1 MDNKEE
7 KVLSQD
13 TKPLP
18 DLSKIV
24 TEESE
29 TAAELAMED
38 LFEMEGMQQ
47 APVAEEETVS
57 LAEEPVNGDTVRLD
71 TLAVIEAVGEAPE
84 DAVRVGDEAEETSVE
99 ASEDG
104 KEEVEPFSEDWE
116 PEYEEPMGEF
126 KPKEPIPFNPR
137 TKLRELKRK
146 LIAGPEKRYYDLSE
160 IGVGKLQVSI
170 GLNLLIV
177 LLCAGAAVL
186 FAGGGIPEN
195 RMRLLIFSQM
205 LAMLLSALLG
215 SYALLDGAA
224 DLLKGRFSPNTMMMM
239 TFIAC
244 CVDVGFC
251 LNELRVPCCAA
262 FCLEM
267 VMALWQRY
275 EKRTTEIGQ
284 MDTMRKATRLN
295 SVVKVKDFYDGRPG
309 LLRGEGQVED
319 FMDNYEQTT
328 GPEKVQYTYLF
339 LSFLACIGIAVLA
352 GLRHNVS
359 IAVRIFSTSLLVA
372 TPASF
377 FVSLTRP
384 MAVLERRLHMV
395 GAVICGWKGVK
406 GLSGRAVFPVKDTD
420 LFPKGS
426 AKLNGVKFY
435 GDRKPDEVVEYATA
449 LITRN
454 GGTLVPVF
462 KQLLDSRRGNVYEV
476 VNYRDYERVGIGG
489 EVCDEPVLLGSMK
502 FLQDMGVDI
511 PEGTM
516 VNQAVYCAIDGQ
528 LCAVFAIN
536 YAKARASAAGIVSLC
551 GYRKLNP
558 VMVCEDFMLNDDFL
572 HSKFSV
578 NSRRVIFPTRE
589 VREELAARKPDED
602 SAALALI
609 TQEGLSSYAYA
620 VTGARVL
627 RTACRLGLAIHMLGG
642 ALGMLIMLALGW
654 LGASYLLTPLNVLLY
669 QLVWM
674 IPGLLATNW
683 TKIV

>member
-1 MDNKEE
+1 MDNQED
-7 KVLSQD
+7 KVLSRD

-18 DLSKIV
+18 DLSQIV
-24 TEESE
+24 TEEP
-29 TAAELAMED
+29 TMEE

-47 APVAEEETVS
+47 APLAAEEPEEEVISEEETIS
-57 LAEEPVNGDTVRLD
+57 ETEEPVTGDTVRLD
-71 TLAVIEAVGEAPE
+71 TLAVIEAADEATE
-84 DAVRVGDEAEETSVE
+84 DAIHVDDEEEAEAAEE
-99 ASEDG
+99 ADAESEGSED
-104 KEEVEPFSEDWE
+104 EEV
-116 PEYEEPMGEF
+116 
-126 KPKEPIPFNPR
+126 KAKEPIPFNPR
-137 TKLRELKRK
+137 AKLRDLKRK
-146 LIAGPEKRYYDLSE
+146 LIAGPEKQYYDLSE

-170 GLNLLIV
+170 GLNVLIV
-177 LLCAGAAVL
+177 ALCAGAAVL
-186 FAGGGIPEN
+186 FAGGAVPPN

-205 LAMLLSALLG
+205 LAMLVSALLG

-224 DLLKGRFSPNTMMMM
+224 DLLKGRFSMNTMMMM

-262 FCLEM
+262 FSLEM

-275 EKRTTEIGQ
+275 EKRTTEMGQ
-284 MDTMRKATRLN
+284 MDTLRKATRLN
-295 SVVKVKDFYDGRPG
+295 SVVKVKDFYEGRPG
-309 LLRGEGQVED
+309 FLRSEGQVED
-319 FMDNYEQTT
+319 FMDNYDQTT
-328 GPEKVQYTYLF
+328 GPEKAQYTYIF
-339 LSFLACIGIAVLA
+339 ISFLACIAIAVLT
-352 GLRHNVS
+352 GLRHGAS
-359 IAVRIFSTSLLVA
+359 MAVRIFSTSLLVA

-377 FVSLTRP
+377 FVALTRP

-395 GAVICGWKGVK
+395 GTVFCGWKGVK
-406 GLSGRAVFPVKDTD
+406 ALSGRAVFPVKDTD

-435 GDRKPDEVVEYATA
+435 GDRKPDEVVEYATS
-449 LITRN
+449 LIVRN
-454 GGTLVPVF
+454 GGNLVPVF
-462 KQLLDSRRGNVYEV
+462 QQLLDSRRGETYEV

-511 PEGTM
+511 PGGTM

-558 VMVCEDFMLNDDFL
+558 VMLCEDFMLNDEFL
-572 HSKFSV
+572 RSKFSI

-589 VREELAARKPDED
+589 VREELAARQIDED
-602 SAALALI
+602 SVSLALT
-609 TQEGLSSYAYA
+609 TQEGLASFAYA

-627 RTACRLGLAIHMLGG
+627 RTACRLGLAIHILGG
-642 ALGMLIMLALGW
+642 MLGMLVMLALGF
-654 LGASYLLTPLNVLLY
+654 LGASYLLTPMNVLLY

>member
-1 MDNKEE
+1 MDNQED
-7 KVLSQD
+7 KVLSRD

-18 DLSKIV
+18 DLSQIV
-24 TEESE
+24 TEEP
-29 TAAELAMED
+29 TMEE

-47 APVAEEETVS
+47 APLAAEEPEEEVISEEETIS
-57 LAEEPVNGDTVRLD
+57 KTEEPVTGDTVRLD
-71 TLAVIEAVGEAPE
+71 TLAVIEAADEATE
-84 DAVRVGDEAEETSVE
+84 DAIHVDDEEEAEAAEE
-99 ASEDG
+99 ADAESEGSED
-104 KEEVEPFSEDWE
+104 EEV
-116 PEYEEPMGEF
+116 
-126 KPKEPIPFNPR
+126 KAKEPIPFNPR
-137 TKLRELKRK
+137 AKLRDLKRK

-170 GLNLLIV
+170 GLNVLIV
-177 LLCAGAAVL
+177 ALCAGAAVL
-186 FAGGGIPEN
+186 FAGGAVPPN

-205 LAMLLSALLG
+205 LAMLVSALLG

-224 DLLKGRFSPNTMMMM
+224 DLLKGRFSMNTMMMM

-262 FCLEM
+262 FSLEM

-275 EKRTTEIGQ
+275 EKRTTEMGQ
-284 MDTMRKATRLN
+284 MDTLRKATRLN
-295 SVVKVKDFYDGRPG
+295 SVVKVKDFYEGRPG
-309 LLRGEGQVED
+309 FLRSEGQVED
-319 FMDNYEQTT
+319 FMDNYDQTT
-328 GPEKVQYTYLF
+328 GPEKAQYTYIF
-339 LSFLACIGIAVLA
+339 ISFLACIAIAVLT
-352 GLRHNVS
+352 GLRHGAS
-359 IAVRIFSTSLLVA
+359 MAVRIFSTSLLVA

-377 FVSLTRP
+377 FVALTRP

-395 GAVICGWKGVK
+395 GTVFCGWKGVK
-406 GLSGRAVFPVKDTD
+406 ALSGRAVFPVKDTD

-435 GDRKPDEVVEYATA
+435 GDRKPDEVVEYATS
-449 LITRN
+449 LIVRN
-454 GGTLVPVF
+454 GGNLVPVF
-462 KQLLDSRRGNVYEV
+462 QQLLDSRRGETYEV

-511 PEGTM
+511 PGGTM

-558 VMVCEDFMLNDDFL
+558 VMLCEDFMLNDEFL
-572 HSKFSV
+572 RSKFSI

-589 VREELAARKPDED
+589 VREELAARQIDED
-602 SAALALI
+602 SVSLALT
-609 TQEGLSSYAYA
+609 TQEGLASFAYA

-627 RTACRLGLAIHMLGG
+627 RTACRLGLAIHILGG
-642 ALGMLIMLALGW
+642 MLGMLVMLALGF
-654 LGASYLLTPLNVLLY
+654 LGASYLLTPMNVLLY

>member
-7 KVLSQD
+7 KVLDRD
-13 TKPLP
+13 TIPLP
-18 DLSKIV
+18 DLSQIV
-24 TEESE
+24 TEEQKVTAGPAAEELLEPE
-29 TAAELAMED
+29 TAEEI
-38 LFEMEGMQQ
+38 ET
-47 APVAEEETVS
+47 EETPE
-57 LAEEPVNGDTVRLD
+57 AEEPVIDDTVRLD
-71 TLAVIEAVGEAPE
+71 TLEMTEALGEAPA
-84 DAVRVGDEAEETSVE
+84 DDEAEEAAEEEMTDAE
-99 ASEDG
+99 A
-104 KEEVEPFSEDWE
+104 
-116 PEYEEPMGEF
+116 EEPVEEP
-126 KPKEPIPFNPR
+126 KPREPIPFDPR
-137 TKLRELKRK
+137 AKLRDLKRK

-170 GLNLLIV
+170 GLNVLIV
-177 LLCAGAAVL
+177 LLCAGAAAL
-186 FAGGGIPEN
+186 FAGGGVPEN
-195 RMRLLIFSQM
+195 RMRLLIFTQM
-205 LAMLLSALLG
+205 LAMLVSALLG
-215 SYALLDGAA
+215 SFALLDGAV
-224 DLLKGRFSPNTMMMM
+224 DLLKGRFSTNTMMMM

-262 FCLEM
+262 FSLEM
-267 VMALWQRY
+267 TMALWQRY

-284 MDTMRKATRLN
+284 MDTLRKATRLN
-295 SVVKVKDFYDGRPG
+295 SVVKVKDFYEGRPG
-309 LLRGEGQVED
+309 YLRDEGQVED
-319 FMDNYEQTT
+319 FMDHYEEIT
-328 GPEKVQYTYLF
+328 GPEKAQYTYLF
-339 LSFLACIGIAVLA
+339 ISFLACAAIAVLT
-352 GLRHNVS
+352 GLRHGVS
-359 IAVRIFSTSLLVA
+359 MAVRIFSTSLLVA

-377 FVSLTRP
+377 FVALSRP

-395 GAVICGWKGVK
+395 GTVICGWRGVK
-406 GLSGRAVFPVKDTD
+406 GLSGRAVFPVKDAD

-435 GDRKPDEVVEYATA
+435 GERKPDEVVEYATS

-454 GGTLVPVF
+454 GGTLVPMF
-462 KQLLDSRRGNVYEV
+462 KQLLDSRRGRIYDVE
-476 VNYRDYERVGIGG
+476 NYRDYERVGIGG
-489 EVCDEPVLLGSMK
+489 EVREEPVLLGSMK

-551 GYRKLNP
+551 GYRKLSP
-558 VMVCEDFMLNDDFL
+558 VMLCQDFMLNDDFL
-572 HSKFSV
+572 RSKFSV

-589 VREELAARKPDED
+589 IREELADRKPDED
-602 SAALALI
+602 AVSLALT
-609 TQEGLSSYAYA
+609 TQEGLASYAYA

-627 RTACRLGLAIHMLGG
+627 RTACRMGLVIHILGG
-642 ALGMLIMLALGW
+642 ALGMLVMLALGF
-654 LGASYLLTPLNVLLY
+654 LGASYLLTPINVLLY

>member
-1 MDNKEE
+1 MDNQED
-7 KVLSQD
+7 KVLSRD

-18 DLSKIV
+18 DLSQIV
-24 TEESE
+24 TEEP
-29 TAAELAMED
+29 TMEE

-47 APVAEEETVS
+47 APLAAEEPEEEVISEEETIS
-57 LAEEPVNGDTVRLD
+57 ETEEPVTGDTVRLD
-71 TLAVIEAVGEAPE
+71 TLAVIEAADEATE
-84 DAVRVGDEAEETSVE
+84 DAIHVDDEEEAEAAEE
-99 ASEDG
+99 ADAESEGSED
-104 KEEVEPFSEDWE
+104 EEV
-116 PEYEEPMGEF
+116 
-126 KPKEPIPFNPR
+126 KAKEPIPFNPR
-137 TKLRELKRK
+137 AKLRDLKRK

-170 GLNLLIV
+170 GLNVLIV
-177 LLCAGAAVL
+177 ALCAGAVVL
-186 FAGGGIPEN
+186 FAGGAVPPN

-205 LAMLLSALLG
+205 LAMLVSALLG

-224 DLLKGRFSPNTMMMM
+224 DLLKGRFSMNTMMMM

-262 FCLEM
+262 FSLEM

-275 EKRTTEIGQ
+275 EKRTTEMGQ
-284 MDTMRKATRLN
+284 MDTLRKATRLN
-295 SVVKVKDFYDGRPG
+295 SVVKVKDFYEGRPG
-309 LLRGEGQVED
+309 FLRSEGQVED
-319 FMDNYEQTT
+319 FMDNYDQTT
-328 GPEKVQYTYLF
+328 GPEKAQYTYIF
-339 LSFLACIGIAVLA
+339 ISFLACIAIAVLT
-352 GLRHNVS
+352 GLRHGAS
-359 IAVRIFSTSLLVA
+359 MAVRIFSTSLLVA

-377 FVSLTRP
+377 FVALTRP

-395 GAVICGWKGVK
+395 GTVFCGWKGVK
-406 GLSGRAVFPVKDTD
+406 ALSGRAVFPVKDTD

-435 GDRKPDEVVEYATA
+435 GDRKPDEVVEYATS
-449 LITRN
+449 LIVRN
-454 GGTLVPVF
+454 GGNLVPVF
-462 KQLLDSRRGNVYEV
+462 QQLLDSRRGETYEV

-511 PEGTM
+511 PGGTM

-558 VMVCEDFMLNDDFL
+558 VMLCEDFMLNDEFL
-572 HSKFSV
+572 RSKFSI

-589 VREELAARKPDED
+589 VREELAARQIDED
-602 SAALALI
+602 SVSLALT
-609 TQEGLSSYAYA
+609 TQEGLASFAYA

-627 RTACRLGLAIHMLGG
+627 RTACRLGLAIHILGG
-642 ALGMLIMLALGW
+642 MLGMLVMLALGF
-654 LGASYLLTPLNVLLY
+654 LGASYLLTPMNVLLY

>member
-1 MDNKEE
+1 MDNQEE
-7 KVLSQD
+7 SILDMS

-18 DLSKIV
+18 DLSQIM
-24 TEESE
+24 TEEQE
-29 TAAELAMED
+29 TAAE
-38 LFEMEGMQQ
+38 
-47 APVAEEETVS
+47 PVEEETVETEIAPEAENAAEAEAEIAEIAPT
-57 LAEEPVNGDTVRLD
+57 AEEPVTGDTVRLD
-71 TLAVIEAVGEAPE
+71 TLAVIEALGEAPE
-84 DAVRVGDEAEETSVE
+84 DAVHVEEDDGEEAEETE
-99 ASEDG
+99 APET
-104 KEEVEPFSEDWE
+104 EE
-116 PEYEEPMGEF
+116 PEAEV

-137 TKLRELKRK
+137 AKLRELKRK

-160 IGVGKLQVSI
+160 IGVGKLQISI
-170 GLNLLIV
+170 GLNIVIV
-177 LLCAGAAVL
+177 LLCAGVALL
-186 FAGGGIPEN
+186 FAGGGVPEN

-205 LAMLLSALLG
+205 LAMLTSALLG

-224 DLLKGRFSPNTMMMM
+224 DLLKGRFTMNTMMMM

-262 FCLEM
+262 FSLEM

-295 SVVKVKDFYDGRPG
+295 SVVKVKDFYEGRPG
-309 LLRGEGQVED
+309 FLRSEGQVED
-319 FMDNYEQTT
+319 FMDNYDQTT
-328 GPEKVQYTYLF
+328 GPEKAQYAYIF
-339 LSFLACIGIAVLA
+339 ISFLACIGIAVLS
-352 GLRHNVS
+352 GMRHGVS
-359 IAVRIFSTSLLVA
+359 MGVRIFATSLLVA

-377 FVSLTRP
+377 FVALTRP

-395 GAVICGWKGVK
+395 GTVLCGWKGVK
-406 GLSGRAVFPVKDTD
+406 GLSGRAVFPLKDAD

-435 GDRKPDEVVEYATA
+435 GDRNPDEVVEYAAA
-449 LITRN
+449 LINRN

-462 KQLLDSRRGNVYEV
+462 KQLLDSRQGRTYDV

-489 EVCDEPVLLGSMK
+489 EVCDEPVLLGSMT
-502 FLQDMGVDI
+502 FLQDMGVEI

-551 GYRKLNP
+551 GYRKLTP
-558 VMVCEDFMLNDDFL
+558 VMLCEDFMLSESFL
-572 HSKFSV
+572 RSKFSV
-578 NSRRVIFPTRE
+578 NTRRIAFPTRE

-602 SAALALI
+602 AVSLALI
-609 TQEGLSSYAYA
+609 TQEGLASYAYA
-620 VTGARVL
+620 VAGARVL
-627 RTACRLGLAIHMLGG
+627 RTACRIGLAIHMLGG
-642 ALGMLIMLALGW
+642 ILGMLVMLALGF
-654 LGASYLLTPLNVLLY
+654 LGATYLLTPLNVLLY

>member
-1 MDNKEE
+1 MDNQEE
-7 KVLSQD
+7 SILDMS

-18 DLSKIV
+18 DLSQIV
-24 TEESE
+24 TEEQE
-29 TAAELAMED
+29 TAAE
-38 LFEMEGMQQ
+38 
-47 APVAEEETVS
+47 PVEEETVETEIAPEAENAAEAEAEIAEIAPT
-57 LAEEPVNGDTVRLD
+57 AEEPVTGDTVRLD
-71 TLAVIEAVGEAPE
+71 TLSVIEALGEAPE
-84 DAVRVGDEAEETSVE
+84 DAVHMEEEDGEEAEETE
-99 ASEDG
+99 
-104 KEEVEPFSEDWE
+104 E
-116 PEYEEPMGEF
+116 PESEEPEAEV

-137 TKLRELKRK
+137 AKLRELKRK

-160 IGVGKLQVSI
+160 IGVGKLQISI
-170 GLNLLIV
+170 GLNIVIV
-177 LLCAGAAVL
+177 LLCAGVAVL
-186 FAGGGIPEN
+186 FAGGGVPEN

-205 LAMLLSALLG
+205 LAMLTSALLG

-224 DLLKGRFSPNTMMMM
+224 DLLKGRFTMNTMMMM

-262 FCLEM
+262 FSLEM

-295 SVVKVKDFYDGRPG
+295 SVVKVKDFYEGRPG
-309 LLRGEGQVED
+309 FLRSEGQVED
-319 FMDNYEQTT
+319 FMDNYDQTT
-328 GPEKVQYTYLF
+328 GPEKAQYAYIF
-339 LSFLACIGIAVLA
+339 ISFLTCIGIAVLS
-352 GLRHNVS
+352 GMRHGVS
-359 IAVRIFSTSLLVA
+359 MGVRIFATSLLVA

-377 FVSLTRP
+377 FVALTRP

-395 GAVICGWKGVK
+395 GTVLCGWKGVK
-406 GLSGRAVFPVKDTD
+406 GLSGRAVFPLKDAD

-435 GDRKPDEVVEYATA
+435 GDRNPDEVVEYAAA
-449 LITRN
+449 LINRN

-462 KQLLDSRRGNVYEV
+462 KQLLDSRQGRTYDV

-489 EVCDEPVLLGSMK
+489 EVCDEPVLLGSMT
-502 FLQDMGVDI
+502 FLQDMGVEI

-551 GYRKLNP
+551 GYRKLTP
-558 VMVCEDFMLNDDFL
+558 VMLCEDFMLSESFL
-572 HSKFSV
+572 RSKFSV
-578 NSRRVIFPTRE
+578 NTRRIAFPTRE
-589 VREELAARKPDED
+589 IREELAARKPDED
-602 SAALALI
+602 AVSLALI
-609 TQEGLSSYAYA
+609 TQEGLASYAYA
-620 VTGARVL
+620 VAGARVL
-627 RTACRLGLAIHMLGG
+627 RTACRIGLAIHMLGG
-642 ALGMLIMLALGW
+642 IVGMLVMLALGF
-654 LGASYLLTPLNVLLY
+654 LGATYLLTPLNVLLY

>member
-1 MDNKEE
+1 MDNQED
-7 KVLSQD
+7 KVLSRD

-18 DLSKIV
+18 DLSQIV
-24 TEESE
+24 TEEP
-29 TAAELAMED
+29 TMEE

-47 APVAEEETVS
+47 APLAAEEPEEEVISEEETIS
-57 LAEEPVNGDTVRLD
+57 KTEEPVTGDTVRLD
-71 TLAVIEAVGEAPE
+71 TLAVIEAADEATE
-84 DAVRVGDEAEETSVE
+84 DAIHVDDEEEAEAAEE
-99 ASEDG
+99 ADAESEGSED
-104 KEEVEPFSEDWE
+104 EEV
-116 PEYEEPMGEF
+116 
-126 KPKEPIPFNPR
+126 KAKEPIPFNPR
-137 TKLRELKRK
+137 AKLRDLKRK

-170 GLNLLIV
+170 GLNVLIV
-177 LLCAGAAVL
+177 ALCAGAVVL
-186 FAGGGIPEN
+186 FAGGAVPPN

-205 LAMLLSALLG
+205 LAMLVSALLG

-224 DLLKGRFSPNTMMMM
+224 DLLKGRFSMNTMMMM

-262 FCLEM
+262 FSLEM

-275 EKRTTEIGQ
+275 EKRTTEMGQ
-284 MDTMRKATRLN
+284 MDTLRKATRLN
-295 SVVKVKDFYDGRPG
+295 SVVKVKDFYEGRPG
-309 LLRGEGQVED
+309 FLRSEGQVED
-319 FMDNYEQTT
+319 FMDNYDQTT
-328 GPEKVQYTYLF
+328 GPEKAQYTYIF
-339 LSFLACIGIAVLA
+339 ISFLACIAIAVLT
-352 GLRHNVS
+352 GLRHGAS
-359 IAVRIFSTSLLVA
+359 MAVRIFSTSLLVA

-377 FVSLTRP
+377 FVALTRP

-395 GAVICGWKGVK
+395 GTVFCGWKGVK
-406 GLSGRAVFPVKDTD
+406 ALSGRAVFPVKDTD

-435 GDRKPDEVVEYATA
+435 GDRKPDEVVEYATS
-449 LITRN
+449 LIVRN
-454 GGTLVPVF
+454 GGNLVPVF
-462 KQLLDSRRGNVYEV
+462 QQLLDSRRGETYEV

-511 PEGTM
+511 PGGTM

-558 VMVCEDFMLNDDFL
+558 VMLCEDFMLNDEFL
-572 HSKFSV
+572 RSKFSI

-589 VREELAARKPDED
+589 VREELAARQIDED
-602 SAALALI
+602 SVSLALT
-609 TQEGLSSYAYA
+609 TQEGLASFAYA

-627 RTACRLGLAIHMLGG
+627 RTACRLGLAIHILGG
-642 ALGMLIMLALGW
+642 MLGMLVMLALGF
-654 LGASYLLTPLNVLLY
+654 LGASYLLTPMNVLLY

>member
-1 MDNKEE
+1 MDNQED
-7 KVLSQD
+7 KVLSRD

-18 DLSKIV
+18 DLSQIV
-24 TEESE
+24 TEEP
-29 TAAELAMED
+29 TMEE

-47 APVAEEETVS
+47 APLAAEEPEEEVISEEETIS
-57 LAEEPVNGDTVRLD
+57 KTEEPVTGDTVRLD
-71 TLAVIEAVGEAPE
+71 TLAVIEAADEATE
-84 DAVRVGDEAEETSVE
+84 DAIHVDDEEEAEAAEE
-99 ASEDG
+99 ADAESEGSED
-104 KEEVEPFSEDWE
+104 EEV
-116 PEYEEPMGEF
+116 
-126 KPKEPIPFNPR
+126 KAKEPIPFNPR
-137 TKLRELKRK
+137 AKLRDLKRK
-146 LIAGPEKRYYDLSE
+146 LIAGPEKQYYDLSE

-170 GLNLLIV
+170 GLNVLIV
-177 LLCAGAAVL
+177 ALCAGAVVL
-186 FAGGGIPEN
+186 FAGGAVPPN

-205 LAMLLSALLG
+205 LAMLVSALLG

-224 DLLKGRFSPNTMMMM
+224 DLLKGRFSMNTMMMM

-262 FCLEM
+262 FSLEM

-275 EKRTTEIGQ
+275 ETRTTEMGQ
-284 MDTMRKATRLN
+284 MDTLRKATRLN
-295 SVVKVKDFYDGRPG
+295 SVVKVKDFYEGRPG
-309 LLRGEGQVED
+309 FLRSEGQVED
-319 FMDNYEQTT
+319 FMDNYDQTT
-328 GPEKVQYTYLF
+328 GPEKAQYTYIF
-339 LSFLACIGIAVLA
+339 ISFLACIAIAVLT
-352 GLRHNVS
+352 GLRHGAS
-359 IAVRIFSTSLLVA
+359 MAVRIFSTSLLVA

-377 FVSLTRP
+377 FVALTRP

-395 GAVICGWKGVK
+395 GTVFCGWKGVK
-406 GLSGRAVFPVKDTD
+406 ALSGRAVFPVKDTD

-435 GDRKPDEVVEYATA
+435 GDRKPDEVVEYATS
-449 LITRN
+449 LIVRN
-454 GGTLVPVF
+454 GGNLVPVF
-462 KQLLDSRRGNVYEV
+462 QQLLDSRRGETYEV

-511 PEGTM
+511 PGGTM

-558 VMVCEDFMLNDDFL
+558 VMLCEDFMLNDEFL
-572 HSKFSV
+572 RSKFSI

-589 VREELAARKPDED
+589 VREELAARQIDED
-602 SAALALI
+602 SVSLALT
-609 TQEGLSSYAYA
+609 TQEGLASFAYA

-627 RTACRLGLAIHMLGG
+627 RTACRLGLAIHILGG
-642 ALGMLIMLALGW
+642 MLGMLVMLALGF
-654 LGASYLLTPLNVLLY
+654 LGASYLLTPMNVLLY

>member
-1 MDNKEE
+1 MDNQED
-7 KVLSQD
+7 KVLSRD

-18 DLSKIV
+18 DLSQIV
-24 TEESE
+24 TEEP
-29 TAAELAMED
+29 TMEE

-47 APVAEEETVS
+47 APLAAEEPEEEVISEEETIS
-57 LAEEPVNGDTVRLD
+57 ETEEPVTGDTVRLD
-71 TLAVIEAVGEAPE
+71 TLAVIEAADEATE
-84 DAVRVGDEAEETSVE
+84 DAIHVDDEEEAEAAEE
-99 ASEDG
+99 ADAESEGSED
-104 KEEVEPFSEDWE
+104 EEV
-116 PEYEEPMGEF
+116 
-126 KPKEPIPFNPR
+126 KAKEPIPFNPR
-137 TKLRELKRK
+137 AKLRDLKRK

-170 GLNLLIV
+170 GLNVLIV
-177 LLCAGAAVL
+177 ALCAGAAVL
-186 FAGGGIPEN
+186 FAGGAVPPN

-205 LAMLLSALLG
+205 LAMLVSALLG

-224 DLLKGRFSPNTMMMM
+224 DLLKGRFSMNTMMMM

-262 FCLEM
+262 FSLEM

-275 EKRTTEIGQ
+275 EKRTTEMGQ
-284 MDTMRKATRLN
+284 MDTLRKATRLN
-295 SVVKVKDFYDGRPG
+295 SVVKVKDFYEGRPG
-309 LLRGEGQVED
+309 FLRSEGQVED
-319 FMDNYEQTT
+319 FMDNYDQTT
-328 GPEKVQYTYLF
+328 GPEKAQYTYIF
-339 LSFLACIGIAVLA
+339 ISFLACIAIAVLT
-352 GLRHNVS
+352 GLRHGAS
-359 IAVRIFSTSLLVA
+359 MAVRIFSTSLLVA

-377 FVSLTRP
+377 FVALTRP

-395 GAVICGWKGVK
+395 GTVFCGWKGVK
-406 GLSGRAVFPVKDTD
+406 ALSGRAVFPVKDTD

-435 GDRKPDEVVEYATA
+435 GDRKPDEVVEYATS
-449 LITRN
+449 LIVRN
-454 GGTLVPVF
+454 GGNLVPVF
-462 KQLLDSRRGNVYEV
+462 QQLLDSRRGETYEV

-511 PEGTM
+511 PGGTM

-558 VMVCEDFMLNDDFL
+558 VMLCEDFMLNDEFL
-572 HSKFSV
+572 RSKFSI

-589 VREELAARKPDED
+589 VREELAARQIDED
-602 SAALALI
+602 SVSLALT
-609 TQEGLSSYAYA
+609 TQEGLASFAYA

-627 RTACRLGLAIHMLGG
+627 RTACRLGLAIHILGG
-642 ALGMLIMLALGW
+642 MLGMLVMLALGF
-654 LGASYLLTPLNVLLY
+654 LGASYLLTPMNVLLY

>member
-7 KVLSQD
+7 KVLERD

-18 DLSKIV
+18 DLSKIL
-24 TEESE
+24 TEEQQTS
-29 TAAELAMED
+29 AEPTMED

-47 APVAEEETVS
+47 APESAQEPEEEVIS
-57 LAEEPVNGDTVRLD
+57 KADEPVNGDTVRLD

-84 DAVRVGDEAEETSVE
+84 DAVHVDDEEETEAGDETAEET
-99 ASEDG
+99 D
-104 KEEVEPFSEDWE
+104 E
-116 PEYEEPMGEF
+116 PEDEAV
-126 KPKEPIPFNPR
+126 KPREPIPFNPR
-137 TKLRELKRK
+137 AKLRELKRK

-170 GLNLLIV
+170 GLNLVIV

-186 FAGGGIPEN
+186 FAGGGVPDN
-195 RMRLLIFSQM
+195 RMRLLIFTQM
-205 LAMLLSALLG
+205 LAMLMSALLG

-224 DLLKGRFSPNTMMMM
+224 DLLKGRFTMNTMMMM

-262 FCLEM
+262 FSLEM

-284 MDTMRKATRLN
+284 MDTLRKATRLG
-295 SVVKVKDFYDGRPG
+295 SVVKVKDFYEGRPG
-309 LLRGEGQVED
+309 FLRSEGQVED
-319 FMDNYEQTT
+319 FMDNYDQTT
-328 GPEKVQYTYLF
+328 GPEKVQYTYIF
-339 LSFLACIGIAVLA
+339 ISFLACIGIAVLS
-352 GLRHNVS
+352 GLRHGVS
-359 IAVRIFSTSLLVA
+359 MGVRIFATSLLVA

-377 FVSLTRP
+377 FVALTRP
-384 MAVLERRLHMV
+384 MAILERRLHMV
-395 GAVICGWKGVK
+395 GTVICGWKGVK
-406 GLSGRAVFPVKDTD
+406 GLSGRAVFPLKDAD

-426 AKLNGVKFY
+426 AKLNGVKYY
-435 GDRKPDEVVEYATA
+435 GDRKPDEVVEYAA
-449 LITRN
+449 SLIERN

-462 KQLLDSRRGNVYEV
+462 KQLLDSRRGKTYEV
-476 VNYRDYERVGIGG
+476 ENYRDYERVGIGG
-489 EVCDEPVLLGSMK
+489 EVCGEPVLLGSMT

-558 VMVCEDFMLNDDFL
+558 VMLCRDFMLSESFL
-572 HSKFSV
+572 RSKFSV
-578 NSRRVIFPTRE
+578 NTRRIAFPTRE

-602 SAALALI
+602 AVSLALT
-609 TQEGLSSYAYA
+609 TQDGLSSYAYA

-627 RTACRLGLAIHMLGG
+627 RTACRIGLAIHMLGG
-642 ALGMLIMLALGW
+642 ALGMLIMLALGF

-669 QLVWM
+669 QFVWM
-674 IPGLLATNW
+674 IPGLLSTNW

>member
-1 MDNKEE
+1 MDNQEE
-7 KVLSQD
+7 SILDMS

-18 DLSKIV
+18 DLSQIV
-24 TEESE
+24 TEEQE
-29 TAAELAMED
+29 TAAE
-38 LFEMEGMQQ
+38 
-47 APVAEEETVS
+47 PVEEETVETEIAS
-57 LAEEPVNGDTVRLD
+57 EAEDAAEAEAEIAEIAPTAEEPVTGDTVRLD
-71 TLAVIEAVGEAPE
+71 TLSVIEALGEAPE
-84 DAVRVGDEAEETSVE
+84 DAVHMEEEDGEEAEETE
-99 ASEDG
+99 APESE
-104 KEEVEPFSEDWE
+104 E
-116 PEYEEPMGEF
+116 PEAEV

-137 TKLRELKRK
+137 AKLRELKRK

-160 IGVGKLQVSI
+160 IGVGKLQISI
-170 GLNLLIV
+170 GLNIVIV
-177 LLCAGAAVL
+177 LLCAGVALL
-186 FAGGGIPEN
+186 FAGGGVPEN

-205 LAMLLSALLG
+205 LAMLTSALLG

-224 DLLKGRFSPNTMMMM
+224 DLLKGRFTMNTMMMM

-262 FCLEM
+262 FSLEM

-295 SVVKVKDFYDGRPG
+295 SVVKVKDFYEGRPG
-309 LLRGEGQVED
+309 FLRSEGQVED
-319 FMDNYEQTT
+319 FMDNYDQTT
-328 GPEKVQYTYLF
+328 GPEKAQYAYIF
-339 LSFLACIGIAVLA
+339 ISFLTCIGIAVLS
-352 GLRHNVS
+352 GMRHGVS
-359 IAVRIFSTSLLVA
+359 MGVRIFATSLLVA

-377 FVSLTRP
+377 FVALTRP

-395 GAVICGWKGVK
+395 GTVLCGWKGVK
-406 GLSGRAVFPVKDTD
+406 GLSGRAVFPLKDAD

-435 GDRKPDEVVEYATA
+435 GDRNPDEVVEYAAA
-449 LITRN
+449 LINRN

-462 KQLLDSRRGNVYEV
+462 KQLLDSRQGRTYDV

-489 EVCDEPVLLGSMK
+489 EVCDEPVLLGSMT
-502 FLQDMGVDI
+502 FLQDMGVEI

-551 GYRKLNP
+551 GYRKLTP
-558 VMVCEDFMLNDDFL
+558 VMLCEDFMLSESFL
-572 HSKFSV
+572 RSKFSV
-578 NSRRVIFPTRE
+578 NTRRIAFPTRE
-589 VREELAARKPDED
+589 IREELAARKPDED
-602 SAALALI
+602 AVSLALI
-609 TQEGLSSYAYA
+609 TQEGLASYAYA
-620 VTGARVL
+620 VAGARVL
-627 RTACRLGLAIHMLGG
+627 RTACRIGLAIHMLGG
-642 ALGMLIMLALGW
+642 IVGMLVMLALGF
-654 LGASYLLTPLNVLLY
+654 LGATYLLTPLNVLLY

>member
-1 MDNKEE
+1 MDNQEE
-7 KVLSQD
+7 SILDMS

-18 DLSKIV
+18 DLSQIV
-24 TEESE
+24 TEEQE
-29 TAAELAMED
+29 TAAE
-38 LFEMEGMQQ
+38 
-47 APVAEEETVS
+47 PVEEETVETEIAS
-57 LAEEPVNGDTVRLD
+57 EAENAAEAEAEIAEIAPTAEEPVTGDTVRLD
-71 TLAVIEAVGEAPE
+71 TLSVIEALGEAPE
-84 DAVRVGDEAEETSVE
+84 DAVHMEEEDGEEAEETE
-99 ASEDG
+99 APESE
-104 KEEVEPFSEDWE
+104 E
-116 PEYEEPMGEF
+116 PEAEV

-137 TKLRELKRK
+137 AKLRELKRK

-160 IGVGKLQVSI
+160 IGVGKLQISI
-170 GLNLLIV
+170 GLNIVIV
-177 LLCAGAAVL
+177 LLCAGVAVL
-186 FAGGGIPEN
+186 FAGGGVPEN

-205 LAMLLSALLG
+205 LAMLTSALLG

-224 DLLKGRFSPNTMMMM
+224 DLLKGRFTMNTMMMM

-262 FCLEM
+262 FSLEM

-295 SVVKVKDFYDGRPG
+295 SVVKVKDFYEGRPG
-309 LLRGEGQVED
+309 FLRSEGQVED
-319 FMDNYEQTT
+319 FMDNYDQTT
-328 GPEKVQYTYLF
+328 GPEKAQYAYIF
-339 LSFLACIGIAVLA
+339 ISFLACVGIAVLS
-352 GLRHNVS
+352 GMRHGVS
-359 IAVRIFSTSLLVA
+359 MGVRIFATSLLVA

-377 FVSLTRP
+377 FVALTRP

-395 GAVICGWKGVK
+395 GTVLCGWKGVK
-406 GLSGRAVFPVKDTD
+406 GLSGRAVFPLKDAD

-435 GDRKPDEVVEYATA
+435 GDRNPDEVVEYAAA
-449 LITRN
+449 LINRN

-462 KQLLDSRRGNVYEV
+462 KQLLDSRQGRTYDV

-489 EVCDEPVLLGSMK
+489 EVCDEPVLLGSMT
-502 FLQDMGVDI
+502 FLQDMGVEI

-551 GYRKLNP
+551 GYRKLTP
-558 VMVCEDFMLNDDFL
+558 VMLCEDFMLSESFL
-572 HSKFSV
+572 RSKFSV
-578 NSRRVIFPTRE
+578 NTRRIAFPTRE
-589 VREELAARKPDED
+589 IREELAARKPDED
-602 SAALALI
+602 AVSLALI
-609 TQEGLSSYAYA
+609 TQEGLASYAYA
-620 VTGARVL
+620 VAGARVL
-627 RTACRLGLAIHMLGG
+627 RTACRIGLAIHMLGG
-642 ALGMLIMLALGW
+642 IVGMLVMLALGF
-654 LGASYLLTPLNVLLY
+654 LGATYLLTLLNVLLY

>member
-1 MDNKEE
+1 MDNQED
-7 KVLSQD
+7 KVLSRD

-18 DLSKIV
+18 DLSQIV
-24 TEESE
+24 TEEP
-29 TAAELAMED
+29 TMEE

-47 APVAEEETVS
+47 APLAAEEPEEEVISEEETIS
-57 LAEEPVNGDTVRLD
+57 ETEEPVTGDTVRLD
-71 TLAVIEAVGEAPE
+71 TLAVIEAADEATE
-84 DAVRVGDEAEETSVE
+84 DAIHVDDEEEAEAAEE
-99 ASEDG
+99 ADAESDGSED
-104 KEEVEPFSEDWE
+104 EEV
-116 PEYEEPMGEF
+116 
-126 KPKEPIPFNPR
+126 KAKEPIPFNPR
-137 TKLRELKRK
+137 AKLRDLKRK

-170 GLNLLIV
+170 GLNVLIV
-177 LLCAGAAVL
+177 ALCAGAAVL
-186 FAGGGIPEN
+186 FAGGAVPPN

-205 LAMLLSALLG
+205 LAMLVSALLG

-224 DLLKGRFSPNTMMMM
+224 DLLKGRFSMNTMMMM
-239 TFIAC
+239 TFVAC

-262 FCLEM
+262 FSLEM

-275 EKRTTEIGQ
+275 EKRTTEMGQ
-284 MDTMRKATRLN
+284 MDTLRKATRLN
-295 SVVKVKDFYDGRPG
+295 SVVKVKDFYEGRPG
-309 LLRGEGQVED
+309 FLRSEGQVED
-319 FMDNYEQTT
+319 FMDNYDQTT
-328 GPEKVQYTYLF
+328 GPEKAQYTYIF
-339 LSFLACIGIAVLA
+339 ISFLACIAIAVLT
-352 GLRHNVS
+352 GLRHGAS
-359 IAVRIFSTSLLVA
+359 MAVRIFSTSLLVA

-377 FVSLTRP
+377 FVALTRP

-395 GAVICGWKGVK
+395 GTVFCGWKGVK
-406 GLSGRAVFPVKDTD
+406 ALSGRAVFPVKDTD

-435 GDRKPDEVVEYATA
+435 GDRKPDEVVEYATS
-449 LITRN
+449 LIVRN
-454 GGTLVPVF
+454 GGNLVPVF
-462 KQLLDSRRGNVYEV
+462 QQLLDSRRGETYEV

-511 PEGTM
+511 PGGTM

-558 VMVCEDFMLNDDFL
+558 VMLCEDFMLNDEFL
-572 HSKFSV
+572 RSKFSI
-578 NSRRVIFPTRE
+578 NSRRVIFPPRE
-589 VREELAARKPDED
+589 VREELAARQIDED
-602 SAALALI
+602 SVSLALP
-609 TQEGLSSYAYA
+609 TQEGLASFAYA

-627 RTACRLGLAIHMLGG
+627 RTACRLGLAIHILGG
-642 ALGMLIMLALGW
+642 MLGMLVMLALGF
-654 LGASYLLTPLNVLLY
+654 LGASYLLTPMNVLLY

>member
-1 MDNKEE
+1 MGNQEE
-7 KVLSQD
+7 NVLDQS

-18 DLSKIV
+18 DLSQIL
-24 TEESE
+24 TEEQE
-29 TAAELAMED
+29 TAAEPATEEQEEQETAAEQVD
-38 LFEMEGMQQ
+38 EGQEEQ
-47 APVAEEETVS
+47 ETVPEAEEVTET
-57 LAEEPVNGDTVRLD
+57 APETETEEQVTGDTVRLD

-84 DAVRVGDEAEETSVE
+84 DAVHMDDEEEETVESSKEEEEPAEE
-99 ASEDG
+99 A
-104 KEEVEPFSEDWE
+104 
-116 PEYEEPMGEF
+116 
-126 KPKEPIPFNPR
+126 KPKEPIIFDPR
-137 TKLRELKRK
+137 AKLRELKRK

-170 GLNLLIV
+170 GVNLLIV

-186 FAGGGIPEN
+186 FAGGAVLPN

-224 DLLKGRFSPNTMMMM
+224 DLLKGRFSMNTMMMM
-239 TFIAC
+239 TFVAC

-262 FCLEM
+262 FSLEM
-267 VMALWQRY
+267 TMALWQRY

-284 MDTMRKATRLN
+284 MDTLRKATRLN
-295 SVVKVKDFYDGRPG
+295 SVVKVKDFYEGRPG
-309 LLRGEGQVED
+309 FLRSEGQVED
-319 FMDNYEQTT
+319 FMDSYDQTT
-328 GPEKVQYTYLF
+328 GPEKAQYTYIF
-339 LSFLACIGIAVLA
+339 ISFLACIAIAVLS
-352 GLRHNVS
+352 GMRHGIS
-359 IAVRIFSTSLLVA
+359 MGVRIFATSLLVA

-377 FVSLTRP
+377 FVALTRP
-384 MAVLERRLHMV
+384 MAILERRLHMV
-395 GAVICGWKGVK
+395 GTVICGWKGVK
-406 GLSGRAVFPVKDTD
+406 GLSGRAVFPLRDAD

-462 KQLLDSRRGNVYEV
+462 KQLLDSRRGQAYEV
-476 VNYRDYERVGIGG
+476 ENYRDYERVGIGG
-489 EVCDEPVLLGSMK
+489 EVCDEPVLLGSMT

-536 YAKARASAAGIVSLC
+536 YAKARSSAAGIVSLC

-558 VMVCEDFMLNDDFL
+558 VMLCEDFMLSESFL
-572 HSKFSV
+572 RSKFSV
-578 NSRRVIFPTRE
+578 NTRRIAFPTRE
-589 VREELAARKPDED
+589 VREELAARAVDED
-602 SAALALI
+602 SVSLALT

-627 RTACRLGLAIHMLGG
+627 RTACRMGLAIHILGG
-642 ALGMLIMLALGW
+642 VLGMLVMLALGF